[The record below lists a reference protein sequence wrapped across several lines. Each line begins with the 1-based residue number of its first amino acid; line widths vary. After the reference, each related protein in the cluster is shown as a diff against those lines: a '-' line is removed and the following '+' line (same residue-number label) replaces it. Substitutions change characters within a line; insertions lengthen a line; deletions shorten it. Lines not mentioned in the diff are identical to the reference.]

1 MSDDGNLGVEV
12 AVVGAGLAGLA
23 AATVAA
29 RQGSRSPCSTSALL
43 GVGRAVT
50 SVTTTC

>member
-1 MSDDGNLGVEV
+1 MSDGENLGVEV

-29 RQGSRSPCSTSALL
+29 RQGISVALL
-43 GVGRAVT
+43 DVRSAGGRAE
-50 SVTTTC
+50 